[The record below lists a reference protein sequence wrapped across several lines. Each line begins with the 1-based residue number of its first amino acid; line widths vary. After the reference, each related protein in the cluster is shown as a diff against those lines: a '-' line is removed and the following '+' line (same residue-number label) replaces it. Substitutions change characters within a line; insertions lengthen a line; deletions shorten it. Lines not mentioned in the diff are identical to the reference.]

1 MLRCHLS
8 LIVPEDVDGQPACG
22 VFVDDITTFHKQGEI
37 IVFDDSKRHF
47 AFNRHPTHSRVV
59 LIFDVARPA
68 GLPLG
73 EAKGSMTAELDAFID
88 YFK

>member
-22 VFVDDITTFHKQGEI
+22 VFVDGITTFHKQGEI
-37 IVFDDSKRHF
+37 IVFDDSKRHP
-47 AFNRHPTHSRVV
+47 AHSRVV